1 MNTLEHA
8 VRLLADK
15 LINYYAKTCKK
26 YGDTVIKEEHE
37 ALCVGLLYLCACP
50 HDYLH
55 MSMADIHFVLN
66 GVNYVWVSRDFYDE
80 RLDTCTFCICV
91 GIKKEGTRSRH
102 HTYRIRV
109 SDNTFYIGYNTLV
122 RAKRNRILHALYDR
136 LRDKKYWGK

>member
-15 LINYYAKTCKK
+15 LVNYYAKTCKK
-26 YGDTVIKEEHE
+26 YGGTVSKEEHE

-55 MSMADIHFVLN
+55 MSMADIPVVLN
-66 GVNYVWVSRDFYDE
+66 DVNYVWVSRDVYDE
-80 RLDTCTFCICV
+80 QMNKKTKRNRV
-91 GIKKEGTRSRH
+91 GIKKKGTRARQ

-109 SDNTFYIGYNTLV
+109 SDHTFYMGYNTVV
-122 RAKRNRILHALYDR
+122 RAKRNRILRALYDR
-136 LRDKKYWGK
+136 LHDKKYWGE

>member
-15 LINYYAKTCKK
+15 LINYQVKTCKK
-26 YGDTVIKEEHE
+26 YGGAVIKGEHE

-50 HDYLH
+50 HDYLY
-55 MSMADIHFVLN
+55 MSVENIPVVLN
-66 GVNYVWVSRDFYDE
+66 DVTYVWVERDFYSE
-80 RLDTCTFCICV
+80 QFDTCTFCICV
-91 GIKKEGTRSRH
+91 GAQKEGTRSRQH
-102 HTYRIRV
+102 SYRIRV